1 MPLTHLPRDLRYAIR
16 GLWRERAFSATT
28 VATLSVALALVTVVF
43 AIFNA
48 YVLRPYAVR
57 DPFSLFEIRWHTQR
71 EAGQDY
77 TSGRTYSWSAYQ
89 ELRERTDLF
98 DAVIA
103 ERHRGVIVDERNRL
117 AAFVSGNY
125 FDVLGGRVRTG
136 RVLTDNDASLPGSGA
151 VAVMSSDAWTRY
163 YDSDPTIIGRTIRLN
178 DQPFIVIGVMHEE
191 FGGVN
196 DTPPDFWVP
205 VTMYQPVVG
214 ENLFGSSK
222 GRELAVLARLRKDVG
237 PEQAAAALGPSM
249 VRLIDGEGQV
259 RAELLSVATPA
270 PFTFELLAVLSPVF
284 AAFALV
290 LIAACANVSNVMLA
304 RAFNRR
310 REIGIRLSLGAS
322 RPRVVLQLFTEGL
335 VIAAAAGTLWLGL
348 ARVIVKGGTAIFF
361 LTLPPSFA
369 AIARVLP
376 LDFDYR
382 VFVFAMVVAG
392 LTTLLFALVPAM
404 QGTRTSLTGALRNET
419 GTGAS
424 GSRLRSVLVVGQVT
438 VSLLLIVIA
447 TTLARNSAAL
457 ETTDPGFPTSSLV
470 SIKQRSSGPRLYSQ
484 ALERLTADPRIA
496 AVAVTSHN
504 PLTGGAPRAPLR
516 SPQTGYLVPTSYAFV
531 SPEYFP
537 TVQVPIVAGRG
548 FSPDEART
556 EAPVAIVSMVAA
568 RTLWPGGNAIGQ
580 TVRIRIPADVAPGT
594 IARRDL
600 ISAEQVANEGRE
612 VQVIG
617 IARNTVV
624 GLLYDGQDTPHI
636 YMPTSA
642 TGTRAR
648 ALLARGRVP
657 QDITAVA
664 LGPVLRPLAAN
675 PLTFEILPLTEALA
689 LQRYPVMIASWIGL
703 LLSAIALILS
713 VSGLYGVV
721 AYGLS
726 QRQKEIGI
734 RMALGATSRA
744 IVRLVLSQSGRLVA
758 IGAGIGLTLSFS
770 VLGALRA
777 MIDMKNVSLLDPIAF
792 AAGIVVIATA
802 AAAAAY
808 VPSKRATRIDPSE
821 ALRM

>member
-1 MPLTHLPRDLRYAIR
+1 MLLLHLLKDLRYAAR
-16 GLWRERAFSATT
+16 GLWRDRAFAATT
-28 VATLSVALALVTVVF
+28 VATLAVALALVTVVF

-57 DPFSLFEIRWHTQR
+57 DPFSLVEVRWHTQR

-77 TSGRTYSWSAYQ
+77 TSGRTFSWGAYQ

-103 ERHRGVIVDERNRL
+103 ERNRGVIVDERNRL

-125 FDVLGGRVRTG
+125 FDVLGGRVQIG
-136 RVLTDNDASLPGSGA
+136 RALTDSDASLPGSGA
-151 VAVMSSDAWTRY
+151 VAVMSFDAWSRY
-163 YDSDPTIIGRTIRLN
+163 YDSDPAIIGRTIRLN
-178 DQPFIVIGVMHEE
+178 DQPFTVIGVMHEE

-205 VTMYQPVVG
+205 VTMYPPVVG
-214 ENLFGSSK
+214 ENLFGASK

-249 VRLIDGEGQV
+249 ARLIDAEGQS
-259 RAELLSVATPA
+259 RAEMLSVATPA
-270 PFTFELLAVLSPVF
+270 PFSFELLGILSPVF

-322 RPRVVLQLFTEGL
+322 RPRVVLQLFAEGL
-335 VIAAAAGTLWLGL
+335 VLAAAAGLLGLAL
-348 ARVIVKGGTAIFF
+348 ARVIVKGGTAVFF

-369 AIARVLP
+369 AVARVLP

-392 LTTLLFALVPAM
+392 MTTLLFALVPAL
-404 QGTRTSLTGALRNET
+404 QGTRTSLTGALRNES
-419 GTGAS
+419 GGVN

-457 ETTDPGFPTSSLV
+457 EKTDPGFPTASLV
-470 SIKQRSSGPRLYSQ
+470 SIKQRASGPRLYAQ
-484 ALERLTADPRIA
+484 AAERLAADPRIA

-548 FSPDEART
+548 FSPDEAKT

-568 RTLWPGGNAIGQ
+568 RRLWPSGNAIGQ
-580 TVRIRIPADVAPGT
+580 TVRIRVPVEVAPGT
-594 IARRDL
+594 ITRRDL
-600 ISAEQVANEGRE
+600 ISIEQVASEGRD

-617 IARNTVV
+617 IARSTVI
-624 GLLYDGQDTPHI
+624 GLLYDGHDTPHI

-734 RMALGATSRA
+734 RMALGATSQA

-758 IGAGIGLTLSFS
+758 IGAGIGLLLSFS

-777 MIDMKNVSLLDPIAF
+777 MIDLKNISLLDPVAF
-792 AAGIVVIATA
+792 AAGVIVIGA
-802 AAAAAY
+802 AACAAAY
-808 VPSKRATRIDPSE
+808 VPSRRAARVDPSE